1 MFISN
6 AASTAQF
13 SGEKMGKTTL
23 VKGAQMFAGLN
34 CFEPGQEHAL
44 HCHSGQ
50 EKLYVVM
57 EGTAVVQIGEE
68 VRTLSPGG
76 MAFAADNVPHSVKNP
91 GPGRLVVMA
100 ILSPPP
106 RAHPSSLAR

>member
-1 MFISN
+1 MILPN
-6 AASTAQF
+6 CASTAQF
-13 SGEKMGKTTL
+13 SDTKMGKTTV
-23 VKGAQMFAGLN
+23 VKGQQMFAGLN

-57 EGTAVVQIGEE
+57 EGTAIVQIGEQQE
-68 VRTLSPGG
+68 VLAAGG
-76 MAFAADNVPHSVKNP
+76 IAFAADGVQHSVKNP

-106 RAHPSSLAR
+106 K

>member
-1 MFISN
+1 MILRSV
-6 AASTAQF
+6 ASTAQF
-13 SGEKMGKTTL
+13 SDAKMGKTTI
-23 VKGAQMFAGLN
+23 VKGTHLFVGLN

-57 EGTAVVQIGEE
+57 EGNAIVQIGEQQE
-68 VRTLSPGG
+68 TLAAGG
-76 MAFAADNVPHSVKNP
+76 IAFAPDGVQHSVKNP

-100 ILSPPP
+100 ILAPPP
-106 RAHPSSLAR
+106 K

>member
-1 MFISN
+1 MFILN

-13 SGEKMGKTTL
+13 SDAKMAKTTL
-23 VKGAQMFAGLN
+23 VKGTQMFAGLN

-50 EKLYVVM
+50 EKLYVVL
-57 EGTAVVQIGEE
+57 EGTAIVQIGE
-68 VRTLSPGG
+68 RTETLPPGG
-76 MAFAADNVPHSVKNP
+76 VAFAADNVPHSVKNP

-106 RAHPSSLAR
+106 K

>member
-1 MFISN
+1 MFLRDT
-6 AASTAQF
+6 ASTAQF
-13 SGEKMGKTTL
+13 SSTKMGKTTL
-23 VKGAQMFAGLN
+23 VTGKQLFAGLN

-57 EGTAVVQIGEE
+57 EGTAIVQIGDVHEIL
-68 VRTLSPGG
+68 TPGSI
-76 MAFAADNVPHSVKNP
+76 AFAADGVQHSVKNP

-100 ILSPPP
+100 ILAPPP
-106 RAHPSSLAR
+106 TKGL

>member
-1 MFISN
+1 MFILN

-13 SGEKMGKTTL
+13 NPEKMGKTDL
-23 VKGAQMFAGLN
+23 VKGTQLFAGLN
-34 CFEPGQEHAL
+34 CFEPGQEHAK

-57 EGTAVVQIGEE
+57 EGTAIVQIGEE
-68 VRTLSPGG
+68 TQTLSPGG
-76 MAFAADNVPHSVKNP
+76 IAFAADNVPHSVKNP

-106 RAHPSSLAR
+106 GK

>member
-1 MFISN
+1 MILPN
-6 AASTAQF
+6 TASTAQF
-13 SGEKMGKTTL
+13 SDTKMGKTTI
-23 VKGAQMFAGLN
+23 VKGTQMFAGLN

-57 EGTAVVQIGEE
+57 EGTAIVQIGEQQE
-68 VRTLSPGG
+68 VLEPGG
-76 MAFAADNVPHSVKNP
+76 IAFAADGVQHSVKNP

-100 ILSPPP
+100 ILAPPP
-106 RAHPSSLAR
+106 H

>member
-1 MFISN
+1 MILSN

-13 SGEKMGKTTL
+13 SDTKMGKTTI
-23 VKGAQMFAGLN
+23 VKGTQMFAGLN

-44 HCHSGQ
+44 HCHAGQ

-57 EGTAVVQIGEE
+57 EGTAIVQIGEVQE
-68 VRTLSPGG
+68 TLAAGG
-76 MAFAADNVPHSVKNP
+76 VAFAADGVQHSVKNP

-100 ILSPPP
+100 ILAPPP
-106 RAHPSSLAR
+106 K

>member
-1 MFISN
+1 MILPN
-6 AASTAQF
+6 VASTAQF
-13 SGEKMGKTTL
+13 SDTKMGKTTV
-23 VKGAQMFAGLN
+23 VKGTQMFAGLN

-57 EGTAVVQIGEE
+57 EGTAIVQIGEQQE
-68 VRTLSPGG
+68 VLAPGG
-76 MAFAADNVPHSVKNP
+76 IAFAADGVQHSVKNP

-100 ILSPPP
+100 ILAPPP
-106 RAHPSSLAR
+106 K

>member
-1 MFISN
+1 MFILN

-13 SGEKMGKTTL
+13 SDAKMGKTTL

-57 EGTAVVQIGEE
+57 EGRAVVQVGEATQ
-68 VRTLSPGG
+68 TLEAGG
-76 MAFAADNVPHSVKNP
+76 VAFAADNTPHSVTNP

-106 RAHPSSLAR
+106 A

>member
-1 MFISN
+1 MILNN

-13 SGEKMGKTTL
+13 SDTKMGKTTL
-23 VKGAQMFAGLN
+23 VKGSQMFAGLN

-57 EGTAVVQIGEE
+57 EGTAVIQIGDQQE
-68 VRTLSPGG
+68 TLAPGG
-76 MAFAADNVPHSVKNP
+76 IAFAADGVQHSVKNL

-100 ILSPPP
+100 ILAPPP
-106 RAHPSSLAR
+106 KK

>member
-1 MFISN
+1 MFIPN

-13 SGEKMGKTTL
+13 SAAKMGKTTL
-23 VKGAQMFAGLN
+23 VKGTQLFAGLN

-50 EKLYVVM
+50 EKLYVVV
-57 EGTAVVQIGEE
+57 EGMAVVQVGEQTE
-68 VRTLSPGG
+68 TLAPGG
-76 MAFAADNVPHSVKNP
+76 VAFAADNVPHSVRNP

-106 RAHPSSLAR
+106 K

>member
-1 MFISN
+1 MILSN
-6 AASTAQF
+6 VASTAQF
-13 SGEKMGKTTL
+13 SDAKMGKTTL
-23 VKGAQMFAGLN
+23 VKGTQMFAGLN

-57 EGTAVVQIGEE
+57 EGTAIIQIGEQQE
-68 VRTLSPGG
+68 TLAPGG
-76 MAFAADNVPHSVKNP
+76 VAFAADGVQHSVKNP

-100 ILSPPP
+100 ILAPPP
-106 RAHPSSLAR
+106 H

>member
-1 MFISN
+1 MFLPN

-13 SGEKMGKTTL
+13 SEAKMGKTTL
-23 VKGAQMFAGLN
+23 VKGTQMFAGLN

-57 EGTAVVQIGEE
+57 EGTAVVQIGDE
-68 VRTLSPGG
+68 RQTLSPGAI
-76 MAFAADNVPHSVKNP
+76 AFAADGVQHSVKNP

-100 ILSPPP
+100 ILAPPP
-106 RAHPSSLAR
+106 RNS

>member
-1 MFISN
+1 MILSN
-6 AASTAQF
+6 VASTAQF
-13 SGEKMGKTTL
+13 SDAKMGKTTI

-57 EGTAVVQIGEE
+57 EGTAIVQIGERRE
-68 VRTLSPGG
+68 TLSPGSV
-76 MAFAADNVPHSVKNP
+76 AFAADGVQHSVKNP

-106 RAHPSSLAR
+106 AK

>member
-1 MFISN
+1 MILPS

-13 SGEKMGKTTL
+13 SDAKMGKTTL
-23 VKGAQMFAGLN
+23 VKGTQMFAGLN

-57 EGTAVVQIGEE
+57 EGTAIVQIGDQQQ
-68 VRTLSPGG
+68 TLAAGG
-76 MAFAADNVPHSVKNP
+76 IAFAADNVPHSVKNP

-106 RAHPSSLAR
+106 N